1 MLRPN
6 FGTGLFFIQYYVSS
20 FFLHSRF
27 AFTGKEKEV
36 HMYFGLSGFSI
47 FLAYLLTILSAI
59 LCLVYGILH
68 WNKGQHPHDI
78 EEELDWQK
86 EQVQIDD
93 NL

>member
-1 MLRPN
+1 
-6 FGTGLFFIQYYVSS
+6 
-20 FFLHSRF
+20 
-27 AFTGKEKEV
+27 
-36 HMYFGLSGFSI
+36 MYFGLSGFSI

-68 WNKGQHPHDI
+68 WNKGEHPHDI
-78 EEELDWQK
+78 EEELDWEK